1 MEVGYFAIDGKKYKQ
16 EFDTD
21 AGLELYTKLQNVNA
35 KLQELANL
43 QVVLVQAKNSYMS
56 ELKDEVIRS
65 KTGIDLGQ
73 IFAPDQ
79 EKNYA
84 ENKN

>member
-1 MEVGYFAIDGKKYKQ
+1 MGVGYFAIDGKQYKQ

-43 QVVLVQAKNSYMS
+43 KVVLVKAKHGYMS
-56 ELKDEVIRS
+56 DLKDEIIRS

-73 IFAPDQ
+73 LFAPD
-79 EKNYA
+79 
-84 ENKN
+84 